1 MKCTFLLTAGAL
13 AATALGASH
22 VHVGLETD
30 VPIHDPRTS
39 SWRLAGPP
47 PAEEEMTLTVSLR
60 VHPERRSKLEKV
72 FWAVSDLNSNS
83 YGKYL
88 TKTEIKELLAVPMDR
103 VERVKAHFRSNGAKS
118 VHLSAYNDML
128 TVKMAVADVERALST
143 KIGAY
148 THLERDYVR
157 ILRASTT
164 YKVPIE
170 IANDVAMVDLLQ
182 FPRLRPKVLEREAVS
197 VEEDAPLRRGDW
209 PNACEF

>member
-72 FWAVSDLNSNS
+72 LFLQESTYWSGIGQGSESFTSSGV
-83 YGKYL
+83 
-88 TKTEIKELLAVPMDR
+88 
-103 VERVKAHFRSNGAKS
+103 RSLVRGA
-118 VHLSAYNDML
+118 L
-128 TVKMAVADVERALST
+128 
-143 KIGAY
+143 
-148 THLERDYVR
+148 
-157 ILRASTT
+157 
-164 YKVPIE
+164 
-170 IANDVAMVDLLQ
+170 
-182 FPRLRPKVLEREAVS
+182 
-197 VEEDAPLRRGDW
+197 
-209 PNACEF
+209 